1 MKRSHVFL
9 PKQEHFWSIHT
20 FLKIRKL
27 KKILQTD
34 PHKTLSGIFLS
45 FSVACPHQKR
55 RGTKLLLPQTPQVD
69 SRLAERLRK
78 CQNRMHKQSTS

>member
-9 PKQEHFWSIHT
+9 PKQEHFWGIHT
-20 FLKIRKL
+20 SLKIKKL

-34 PHKTLSGIFLS
+34 PRRTLSGIILS

-55 RGTKLLLPQTPQVD
+55 KGTKLLLPQTPQVD
-69 SRLAERLRK
+69 SRLAECLRK
-78 CQNRMHKQSTS
+78 CQNRMHK